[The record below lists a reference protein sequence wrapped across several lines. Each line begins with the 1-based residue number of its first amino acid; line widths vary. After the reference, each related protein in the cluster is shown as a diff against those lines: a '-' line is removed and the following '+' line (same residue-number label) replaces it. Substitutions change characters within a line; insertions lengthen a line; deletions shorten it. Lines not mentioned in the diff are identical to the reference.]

1 MSGGTE
7 IEVKF
12 LVRSLERLTERLH
25 NLGARLIQPRAHE
38 RNLRFDRP
46 DGSLRLARQVLRLR
60 QDDAA
65 RLTFKG
71 PGQNLD
77 GIYVR
82 QEIEFVVEDFDKARD
97 FLEALGYQAV
107 MFYEKYRTTY
117 ALGGALVMLDEM
129 PYGNFVEIEGNT
141 PAEIHALAAQLGLN
155 PAHNICLSYA
165 ALFDHVR
172 QALGLNFSDLSFD
185 NFRGITVPPAALGQD
200 YAD

>member
-1 MSGGTE
+1 MSYGTE

-12 LVRSLERLTERLH
+12 LVHSLERLASRLQD
-25 NLGARLIQPRAHE
+25 LGARLVQPRAHE

-46 DGSLRLARQVLRLR
+46 DASLRLARQVLRLR

-77 GIYVR
+77 GIYAR

-97 FLEALGYQAV
+97 FLQALGYQPV

-129 PYGNFVEIEGNT
+129 PYGDFVEIEGES
-141 PAEIHALAAQLGLN
+141 AAAIHALADQLGLDQSR
-155 PAHNICLSYA
+155 NICASYA
-165 ALFDHVR
+165 ALFDQVR
-172 QALGLNFSDLSFD
+172 QSLGLNFTDLSFD
-185 NFRGITVPPAALGQD
+185 NFRGIGVPPAALGQD